1 MSSRRRL
8 TWTSLAVLALVGL
21 LGCGER
27 VPRFPADRFP
37 ADAWRGE
44 AVPLP
49 LGRVEQD
56 TLDVAAGDHTD
67 WRSLHAGRT
76 GQLVL
81 SLRLYRDQQ
90 APRQGG
96 HLQILN
102 PHKVNVLALELLPDS
117 IDDEDASLWKRYFKA
132 VDNPSRRN
140 LSLQRRLMPVRYWK
154 YLTELCGS

>member
-102 PHKVNVLALELLPDS
+102 PHKVNVLALELLPEQEAYEVE
-117 IDDEDASLWKRYFKA
+117 IPVLRPGVWL
-132 VDNPSRRN
+132 VG
-140 LSLQRRLMPVRYWK
+140 LSLRGGRLVYEMKARWR
-154 YLTELCGS
+154 